1 MIPKT
6 FKIEVCANSLQ
17 SAINAQKGGADR
29 VELCDNLYEG
39 GTTPSAATIQL
50 AQQKL
55 QLDIF
60 VMIRP
65 RGGDFCYTDL
75 EFDIMKMDIEFCK
88 RAGIAGVVLGILQLD
103 GTVDFVR
110 TRTLVQLAAPMKVTF
125 HRAIDM
131 TAHPLQALETVIATG
146 CHGILTSGQQNK
158 AIHGIALL
166 EKMVEQAADR
176 IDIMVGSGVN
186 AKNAQHFAAIGIRSF
201 HLSGQVFQES
211 VMQFRNPAIA
221 MGGLT
226 GIPEYG
232 RKVTSIDKIAALKTT
247 LNRFML

>member
-1 MIPKT
+1 MKPKT

-65 RGGDFCYTDL
+65 RGGDFYYTDL
-75 EFDIMKMDIEFCK
+75 EFEIMKADIVFCK
-88 RAGIAGVVLGILQLD
+88 SVGVTGVVLGILQPD
-103 GTVDFVR
+103 GTIDLVR

-131 TAHPLQALETVIATG
+131 TINPLQALEAVVATG
-146 CHGILTSGQQNK
+146 CHCVLTSGQQNK
-158 AIHGIALL
+158 AIEGIALL
-166 EKMVEQAADR
+166 EKMVKQANGR

-186 AKNAQHFAAIGIRSF
+186 AENAQYFAAIGIQTF

-211 VMQFRNPAIA
+211 VMQFRNSTIA

-232 RKVTSIDKIAALKTT
+232 RKVTDIGKIAALKTVLT
-247 LNRFML
+247 RFIL